1 MGRTWI
7 PNLAKSLGSVLAA
20 NVLSAVL
27 GFAILAMLAR
37 QLSPAEFGLLAPLVG
52 VLDISQVL
60 IDAVVAAGAVH
71 VAVRKLKSNPD
82 KADMAFKI
90 AFCIRAGLAV
100 VLAVVAI
107 PLAPWLS
114 TQLFDSPARASE
126 LRLVFIAVPALA
138 ISLSAI
144 SVLQA
149 HSRFSRLA
157 AVTLYKN
164 TLRFSF
170 LGALAL
176 AHMLSVETAIWAI
189 CIAAFVTAA
198 LAVFSAPFGYLRT
211 PGIDRSIATEMFAV
225 NKWMI
230 VMVVVYV
237 GGRIDIF
244 MLSALSVPVQV
255 GWYSAALQ
263 L

>member
-138 ISLSAI
+138 IFHKFNSRPMPK
-144 SVLQA
+144 QA
-149 HSRFSRLA
+149 VANCRATWIIRKSPSGGVR
-157 AVTLYKN
+157 N
-164 TLRFSF
+164 
-170 LGALAL
+170 AL
-176 AHMLSVETAIWAI
+176 
-189 CIAAFVTAA
+189 
-198 LAVFSAPFGYLRT
+198 
-211 PGIDRSIATEMFAV
+211 
-225 NKWMI
+225 
-230 VMVVVYV
+230 
-237 GGRIDIF
+237 
-244 MLSALSVPVQV
+244 
-255 GWYSAALQ
+255 
-263 L
+263 